1 MVVLSSVVVPCWL
14 VVPVVPLVVVAPV
27 ELDVVSS
34 VVSLLLVVSSSVV
47 PVVDELEYFD
57 VELLV
62 VPVVPVVL
70 LSSLLDSEVSSAEE
84 LCVSV
89 EELSFDDDSWSLL
102 LLSEESES
110 LSFLSLSS
118 LAFFLSELSETRP
131 EDEIVD
137 ETLLDPSW
145 VCVTVLVTTLVAPSA
160 NAIDRIANG
169 VIKGGVRYA
178 MLHSSLFPKSTV
190 VIMTRLAKDFIK
202 IILIFN

>member
-1 MVVLSSVVVPCWL
+1 MVVPSSVVVPYWL

-145 VCVTVLVTTLVAPSA
+145 VCVTVLATTLVAPSA

>member
-1 MVVLSSVVVPCWL
+1 M

>member
-1 MVVLSSVVVPCWL
+1 MVPCWL

>member
-1 MVVLSSVVVPCWL
+1 MVVPSSVVVPYWL